1 MNILHID
8 SSILGAES
16 ASRQLSAAAVAAL
29 RQGAADSRVV
39 YRDLDAAPLPHLNGA
54 LLQQLRGAPSA
65 DAVPATASE
74 AQAALASTLANTL
87 ASEVALSG
95 ALVDELLAANVIV
108 IGAPM
113 YNFSVPSTLKA
124 WIDRV
129 AQPGRTFSYG
139 ENGPKGLLGGRR
151 VIVISARGGAM
162 AGTPYEAAMDH
173 QEAYMKAFF
182 GLLGIS
188 DIEIVRA
195 ENLARGPFARGAAM
209 ETALAQAGALAAAA
223 V

>member
-16 ASRQLSAAAVAAL
+16 ASRQLSAAVVAAL
-29 RQGAADSRVV
+29 RAGADHHVV

-54 LLQQLRGAPSA
+54 LLAQLRGAA
-65 DAVPATASE
+65 DAAISDAASE
-74 AQAALASTLANTL
+74 AQATLARE
-87 ASEVALSG
+87 AALSG
-95 ALVDELLAANVIV
+95 TLVDELLAADVVV

-151 VIVISARGGAM
+151 VIVVSARGGAM

-173 QEAYMKAFF
+173 QEAYMKAVF
-182 GLLGIS
+182 GLLGIA
-188 DIEIVRA
+188 DVEIVRA

-209 ETALAQAGALAAAA
+209 ETALAQAGALATAA